1 MEDKQHILI
10 IEDDLVFAERLK
22 KNLELEEGFSV
33 EIADGGQAGLELLRQ
48 KFFDLAI
55 VDIKMP
61 DIDGVEILRRIKN
74 TTEPEFDPDMPVVML
89 TSVNDV
95 SVAVEA
101 MRLGAADYIT
111 KESERREIIIR
122 LLRVLEQNKLLN
134 ENRLLRDQLA
144 RASEFAEI
152 VGQSPAI
159 QKIKKE
165 IAEVAPLDV
174 PVLITGETGVGK
186 ELVARII
193 HRLSPFASGPFID
206 LNCAAIPEENL
217 FQSELFGH
225 EKGAFTNAHSLRRGK
240 FELAHNGTLFFDEV
254 SELSQDSQAKLL
266 RVIETLE
273 FTRIGGTRPIKV
285 KCRLIFATNQDLKQ
299 KVEEGSFRRDLYF
312 RISVFPVHIPPLRE
326 RPEDIAPIA
335 TFFLRHY
342 CEKYNR
348 PLKSFTPEALEELKK
363 YPWYGNVRE
372 LKNIV
377 ERLVIRSKKTR
388 IDTEEMHQCGIHL
401 VEPSEP
407 KKTLISIPDT
417 GINIDEVE
425 KQLVIE
431 ALKKANWNQ
440 KEAARLLGIS
450 IDRIHNRI
458 RKYGITHPSWR
469 VHR

>member
-33 EIADGGQAGLELLRQ
+33 EIAEGGEQGFELLRR

-61 DIDGVEILRRIKN
+61 DIDGVEVLRRIKN
-74 TTEPEFDPDMPVVML
+74 VTEPEFDPDMPVVML

-111 KESERREIIIR
+111 KESERREIVIR

-134 ENRLLRDQLA
+134 ENRFLRDQLA
-144 RASEFAEI
+144 RATEFGEI
-152 VGQSPAI
+152 VGQSQAI
-159 QKIKKE
+159 QKIKQD

-174 PVLITGETGVGK
+174 PLLITGETGVGK
-186 ELVARII
+186 ELVARIV
-193 HRLSPFASGPFID
+193 HRLSPFGNGPFID
-206 LNCAAIPEENL
+206 LNCAAIPEDNL

-254 SELSQDSQAKLL
+254 SELSPDSQAKLL
-266 RVIETLE
+266 RVIENLE

-285 KCRLIFATNQDLKQ
+285 KCRLIFATNQDLEQ
-299 KVEEGSFRRDLYF
+299 KVEQGTFRRDLYF

-326 RPEDIAPIA
+326 
-335 TFFLRHY
+335 
-342 CEKYNR
+342 
-348 PLKSFTPEALEELKK
+348 
-363 YPWYGNVRE
+363 
-372 LKNIV
+372 
-377 ERLVIRSKKTR
+377 
-388 IDTEEMHQCGIHL
+388 
-401 VEPSEP
+401 
-407 KKTLISIPDT
+407 
-417 GINIDEVE
+417 
-425 KQLVIE
+425 
-431 ALKKANWNQ
+431 
-440 KEAARLLGIS
+440 
-450 IDRIHNRI
+450 
-458 RKYGITHPSWR
+458 
-469 VHR
+469 